1 MGVRSVAQ
9 GDWAWTEG
17 DTTNKHRPATADP
30 AAALA
35 DTADQA
41 GSVAAELTE
50 QAKAQPPAK
59 APRAQGPRHQ
69 AGPGQNPAKVPAAKP
84 PATPEPEL
92 APGRRRPPH
101 QGAKAGP
108 RHRDSRRRHQG
119 PRHRRRQGA
128 ARRHHPR
135 ADRAVDGLPAAR
147 RPVAGRFAPPAT
159 RK

>member
-69 AGPGQNPAKVPAAKP
+69 AGPGQNPREGPGR
-84 PATPEPEL
+84 E
-92 APGRRRPPH
+92 APGYSGAWAGPRPQTPPH

-135 ADRAVDGLPAAR
+135 ADRAGDGLPAAR